1 MERPSQALA
10 MRAPAGKA
18 TGLADRLEQW
28 FNERAA
34 NDSAWENP
42 ASMRDADTWA
52 RHAAAANGFGDAPIP
67 DTAPFPTPA
76 SYDHYRAARAVRSRV
91 LGDMVAGG
99 IQAVRAFARR
109 SRARLRQ
116 RMATAATYD
125 RLRELD
131 DRTLRDLGIERGEL
145 RSIAAEAAA
154 DADRT
159 RVLVR

>member
-10 MRAPAGKA
+10 MHAPAGKA

-28 FNERAA
+28 FNEHAA

-42 ASMRDADTWA
+42 ASMGDADAWA
-52 RHAAAANGFGDAPIP
+52 RHAAAANGFGDAPVP
-67 DTAPFPTPA
+67 DTAPFPTPT
-76 SYDHYRAARAVRSRV
+76 SYDLYRAAGAVRSRV
-91 LGDMVAGG
+91 LGDMFVAG
-99 IQAVRAFARR
+99 IQAAGAFARR
-109 SRARLRQ
+109 SLARHRQ
-116 RMATAATYD
+116 RMATPATYD

-131 DRTLRDLGIERGEL
+131 DHALHDLGIDRSEL

-154 DADRT
+154 EADRT